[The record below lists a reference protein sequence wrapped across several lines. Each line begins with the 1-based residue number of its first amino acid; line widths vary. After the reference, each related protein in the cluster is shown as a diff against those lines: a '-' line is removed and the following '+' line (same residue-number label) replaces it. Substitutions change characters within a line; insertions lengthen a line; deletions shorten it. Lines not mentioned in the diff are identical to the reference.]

1 MTREKALK
9 VSDLLFKIE
18 RYEALIE
25 EILML
30 EGFEELA
37 EVYGET
43 ILADEVVKPIR
54 AIVDKFL
61 KELEEI

>member
-18 RYEALIE
+18 KYEALIE
-25 EILML
+25 EILRL
-30 EGFEELA
+30 ESFEELA

-43 ILADEVVKPIR
+43 MLADEVVRPIR
-54 AIVDKFL
+54 DKVDKLL
-61 KELEEI
+61 KELEEM

>member
-25 EILML
+25 EILIL
-30 EGFEELA
+30 ESFEELA
-37 EVYGET
+37 EVYSET
-43 ILADEVVKPIR
+43 MLADEVVRPIR
-54 AIVDKFL
+54 DRVDKLL
-61 KELEEI
+61 KELEEM